1 MSGELAGKIAVI
13 TGAGS
18 GMGKASVKAFIRHGA
33 GGVVAADISGAEQDT
48 AAEVGDTVVP
58 FHCDVRREADV
69 AAMFDR
75 AVQQFGRVD
84 AVLNVAGIGMGKT
97 FLEIT
102 QDDYDRGMDIMM
114 RGVFLG
120 TQYGVKALLNTGG
133 GVIINWSSLAGLN
146 ASPRTSVYAA
156 AKAGVIAVTKAAAL
170 EHGGDH
176 IRVNAI
182 CPGWVLTEGMG
193 KGIIH
198 IKDQL
203 EPKIPMHRI
212 GEPGEIAEV
221 AAFLCSDRASY
232 INGAVI
238 NVDGGYS
245 ARHP

>member
-1 MSGELAGKIAVI
+1 VSEELAGKVAVI

-18 GMGKASVKAFIRHGA
+18 GMGKASVKAFVRHGA
-33 GGVVAADISGAEQDT
+33 AGVVAADISGAEEDT
-48 AAEVGDTVVP
+48 AADSGDCVVP
-58 FHCDVRREADV
+58 FRCDVRRESDV
-69 AAMFDR
+69 AAMID
-75 AVQQFGRVD
+75 AGVQEFGQVD

-120 TQYGVKALLNTGG
+120 TQYGVRAMRKTGG

-170 EHGGDH
+170 EHGGDG

-193 KGIIH
+193 KDIVL

-203 EPKIPMHRI
+203 ERKIPMRRI
-212 GEPGEIAEV
+212 GQPEEIAEV

-232 INGAVI
+232 INGAVMTI
-238 NVDGGYS
+238 DGGYS

>member
-1 MSGELAGKIAVI
+1 LSGELAGKIAVI

-18 GMGKASVKAFIRHGA
+18 GMGKASVEAFVRHGA
-33 GGVVAADISGAEQDT
+33 GGVVAADISGAEEGT

-58 FHCDVRREADV
+58 FRCDVRREVDV
-69 AAMFDR
+69 AAMIDS

-120 TQYGVKALLNTGG
+120 TQYGVRAMLKTGG

-170 EHGGDH
+170 EHGGDG

-193 KGIIH
+193 KGIVQIQ
-198 IKDQL
+198 DQL
-203 EPKIPMHRI
+203 ERKIPMHRI
-212 GEPGEIAEV
+212 GRPGEIAEL

-238 NVDGGYS
+238 TVDGGYS